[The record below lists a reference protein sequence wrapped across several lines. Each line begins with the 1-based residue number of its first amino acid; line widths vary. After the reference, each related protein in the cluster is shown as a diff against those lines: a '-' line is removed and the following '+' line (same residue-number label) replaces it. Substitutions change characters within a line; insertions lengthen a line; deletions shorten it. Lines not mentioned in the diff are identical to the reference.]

1 MPSMVMALLSRTDGS
16 GTSAMRLASAR
27 AASMSWSCGT
37 TSLTMP
43 MRSASWASKWSPV
56 SAQRLAAFQPHS
68 APNRKLEFEMWRT
81 SGCAN
86 TAWSDAIVMSAASW
100 YQKPPPI
107 AQPLTAAMI
116 GFPSCHMW
124 VQ

>member
-1 MPSMVMALLSRTDGS
+1 MPIMVMALLSRTDGS

-27 AASMSWSCGT
+27 TRSISSSCGT
-37 TSLTMP
+37 TSFTMP
-43 MRSASWASKWSPV
+43 MRSASCASKWSPV
-56 SAQRLAAFQPHS
+56 SPQRLAAFQPHS
-68 APNRKLEFEMWRT
+68 AANRKVVFEMCRT

-116 GFPSCHMW
+116 GLPSRHMC